1 VWKRIQLDDRRDAA
15 CGIVEGAMKK
25 LALVLGLCGALPLF
39 ASGAQAAP
47 QKPPA
52 SKHAPSH
59 ASAAPKAGSG
69 SQDPLQMET
78 DPGQWVMPGKNYAGT
93 RFSKLDEINAGNIQN
108 LGVAWTFSTGVLH
121 GHEAAPLVV
130 GDTMYVVTPWPNIL
144 YALDLSNDGALK
156 WAFKPHPEAAAQG
169 VACCDVV
176 NRGAAYSGGKVF
188 YNTLDDHT
196 IAVDAKTGKQ
206 VWNTKVGEINH
217 GETMTMA
224 PLVVKNHV
232 LVGVS
237 GGELGVRGW
246 LKSLDTGDGHVQW
259 TAYSTGPDKDV
270 LIGPDFNPPY
280 PEDKGKDLGVTSWPN
295 KAAWMIGGGPVWGW
309 ITYDPKLNLIY
320 YGTGNPGP
328 WNPYQ
333 RPGLNFWTSTLFA
346 RDPDTGMAKWA
357 VQWNPHDTHD
367 YDGVNESVL
376 FNAVIDGKQRE
387 LLAHPDRNGY
397 LYVQDRTTGKIISA
411 QKFMPGANTVE
422 RVDLQ
427 TGAPIVNPAKQPK
440 LNETVTDMCPA
451 ATGGKDWQPSAY
463 SPVTGLLYI
472 PHNNICQDEEVS
484 KVGYIEG
491 TPYLGAKVRMK
502 AGPGGNRG
510 AFTAYDPVHAKIVWS
525 DPENFPVW
533 SGALVTAGGIAFYG
547 TMDRWFK
554 AVDAKTGKLLWK
566 FRLGSGING
575 QPIAYRG
582 ADGREYVAIL
592 AGVGGWSGAVVAGDL
607 DPRDPYGALGY
618 VGATQDLPN
627 YTAKGGTLYVFAL
640 PKAGGSP

>member
-1 VWKRIQLDDRRDAA
+1 
-15 CGIVEGAMKK
+15 MKK
-25 LALVLGLCGALPLF
+25 PVLALAVCAAFPALSPN
-39 ASGAQAAP
+39 AQAA
-47 QKPPA
+47 QHKPPA
-52 SKHAPSH
+52 SSR
-59 ASAAPKAGSG
+59 SANPPAHTQAKSSGG

-78 DPGQWVMPGKNYAGT
+78 DPSQWVMPGKNYFGQ
-93 RFSKLDEINAGNIQN
+93 RFSKLNQINAGNVKDMT
-108 LGVAWTFSTGVLH
+108 VAWTFSTGVLR
-121 GHEAAPLVV
+121 GHEAAPIVV
-130 GDTMYVVTPWPNIL
+130 GDTMYVITPWPNIV
-144 YALDLSNDGALK
+144 YALDLGKDGAIK
-156 WAFKPHPEAAAQG
+156 WVFKPHPEPASQG
-169 VACCDVV
+169 VACCDVI
-176 NRGAAYSGGKVF
+176 NRGVAYSDGKIF
-188 YNTLDDHT
+188 FNTLDDHT

-224 PLVVKNHV
+224 PLVVKDHV

-270 LIGPDFNPPY
+270 LIGPEFNPPY
-280 PEDKGKDLGVTSWPN
+280 PEDKGKDLGATSWPS
-295 KAAWMIGGGPVWGW
+295 KSAWMIGGGPVWGW

-333 RPGLNFWTSTLFA
+333 RPGLNFWTCTLFA

-376 FNAVIDGKQRE
+376 FNATVDGQQRE

-422 RVDLQ
+422 RVSLQ
-427 TGAPIVNPAKQPK
+427 TGAPIVNPAEVPQ
-440 LNETVTDMCPA
+440 LNKTVTNICPA
-451 ATGGKDWQPSAY
+451 STGGKDWQPSAY
-463 SPVTGLLYI
+463 SPMTGLLYI
-472 PHNNICQDEEVS
+472 PHNNVCQDEEVS
-484 KVGYIEG
+484 KVSYIEG
-491 TPYLGAKVRMK
+491 TPYVGAKVAMK
-502 AGPGGNRG
+502 AGPGGYRG

-525 DPENFPVW
+525 DHENFPVW

-554 AVDAKTGKLLWK
+554 AVDAKTGKELWK
-566 FRLGSGING
+566 MRLGSGING
-575 QPIAYRG
+575 QPVAFKG
-582 ADGREYVAIL
+582 PDGREYVAVL

-607 DPRDPYGALGY
+607 DARNPYGALGF
-618 VGATQDLPN
+618 VGATQDLPD

>member
-1 VWKRIQLDDRRDAA
+1 
-15 CGIVEGAMKK
+15 MKT
-25 LALVLGLCGALPLF
+25 LALAMAVSAALF
-39 ASGAQAAP
+39 GTARAQA
-47 QKPPA
+47 QTKPATPA
-52 SKHAPSH
+52 SAG
-59 ASAAPKAGSG
+59 SAAAQSAAG
-69 SQDPLQMET
+69 QNLLQLE
-78 DPGQWVMPGKNYAGT
+78 DNPADWPMPAKNYAGT
-93 RFSKLDEINAGNIQN
+93 RFSGLKQITVGNVKN
-108 LGVAWTFSTGVLH
+108 LTMAWTFSTGVLR
-121 GHEAAPLVV
+121 GHEAAPLVI
-130 GDTMYVVTPWPNIL
+130 GDTMYVITPWPDMV
-144 YALDLSNDGALK
+144 YALDLSKDGAIK
-156 WAFKPHPEAAAQG
+156 WVFKPHPSRASQG

-176 NRGAAYSGGKVF
+176 NRGVAYSDGKIF
-188 YNTLDDHT
+188 FNTLDDHT
-196 IAVDAKTGKQ
+196 IAVDADTGKAI
-206 VWNTKVGEINH
+206 WDTKLGDINK
-217 GETMTMA
+217 GETITMA

-246 LKSLDTGDGHVQW
+246 LKSLDTSTGKVQW

-270 LIGPDFNPPY
+270 LIGKDFDPPY
-280 PEDKGKDLGVTSWPN
+280 PEDKGLNLGETSWPN

-309 ITYDPKLNLIY
+309 ITYDPKLDLIY

-333 RPGLNFWTSTLFA
+333 RPGLNFWTCTLFA

-367 YDGVNESVL
+367 YDGINESVL
-376 FNAVIDGKQRE
+376 ANIAIDGQSRE
-387 LLAHPDRNGY
+387 VLMHPDRNGFM
-397 LYVQDRTTGKIISA
+397 YVQDRTTGKIISA
-411 QKFMPGANTVE
+411 NKFFPGANTIE
-422 RVDLQ
+422 RINLQ
-427 TGAPIVNPAKQPK
+427 TGAPVVNPAKVPQLDK
-440 LNETVTDMCPA
+440 TVTDMCPA

-463 SPVTGLLYI
+463 SPLTGLLYI
-472 PHNNICQDEEVS
+472 PHNNVCQDEEVT
-484 KVGYIEG
+484 KVSYIEG
-491 TPYLGAKVRMK
+491 TPYVGAKVAMK
-502 AGPGGNRG
+502 AGPGGYRG

-525 DPENFPVW
+525 DHENFPVW

-566 FRLGSGING
+566 FRVGSGING

-582 ADGREYVAIL
+582 PDGREYIAVL

-607 DPRDPYGALGY
+607 DPRNPYGALGF
-618 VGATQDLPN
+618 VGATQDLPD

>member
-1 VWKRIQLDDRRDAA
+1 
-15 CGIVEGAMKK
+15 MKT
-25 LALVLGLCGALPLF
+25 LALAMAVSAALCGA
-39 ASGAQAAP
+39 ARAQAQTEP
-47 QKPPA
+47 KPATPVPA
-52 SKHAPSH
+52 GSTAN
-59 ASAAPKAGSG
+59 SAAGQSL
-69 SQDPLQMET
+69 LQLENNPA
-78 DPGQWVMPGKNYAGT
+78 DWPMPAKNYAGT
-93 RFSKLDEINAGNIQN
+93 RFSGLKQITAGNVKG

-121 GHEAAPLVV
+121 GHEAAPLVI
-130 GDTMYVVTPWPNIL
+130 GDTMYVITPWPNIV
-144 YALDLSNDGALK
+144 YALDLARDGAIK
-156 WAFKPHPEAAAQG
+156 WVFKPHPSRASQG
-169 VACCDVV
+169 VACCDVI
-176 NRGAAYSGGKVF
+176 NRGVAYADGKIF
-188 YNTLDDHT
+188 FNTLDDHT
-196 IAVDAKTGKQ
+196 IAVDAETGKQ
-206 VWNTKVGEINH
+206 IWNTKLGDINR

-246 LKSLDTGDGHVQW
+246 LKSLDTDTGKVQW

-270 LIGPDFNPPY
+270 LIGKDFDPPY
-280 PEDKGKDLGVTSWPN
+280 PEDKGPNLGETSWPN

-328 WNPYQ
+328 WNAYQ
-333 RPGLNFWTSTLFA
+333 RPGLNFWTCTLFA

-376 FNAVIDGKQRE
+376 ADIDIDGKTRE
-387 LLAHPDRNGY
+387 VLMHPDRNGFM
-397 LYVQDRTTGKIISA
+397 YVQDRTTGKIISA
-411 QKFMPGANTVE
+411 NKFFPGANSIE
-422 RVDLQ
+422 RINLE
-427 TGAPIVNPAKQPK
+427 TGAPVVNPAKVPQLDK
-440 LNETVTDMCPA
+440 TVTDICPA
-451 ATGGKDWQPSAY
+451 STGGKDWQPSAY
-463 SPVTGLLYI
+463 SPLTGLLYI
-472 PHNNICQDEEVS
+472 PHNNVCQDEEVT
-484 KVGYIEG
+484 KVSYIEG
-491 TPYLGAKVRMK
+491 TPYVGAKVAMK
-502 AGPGGNRG
+502 AGPGGYRG

-525 DPENFPVW
+525 DHENFPVW

-566 FRLGSGING
+566 FRVGSGING

-582 ADGREYVAIL
+582 PDGREYIAVL

-607 DPRDPYGALGY
+607 DPRNPYGALGF
-618 VGATQDLPN
+618 VGATQDLPD

>member
-1 VWKRIQLDDRRDAA
+1 
-15 CGIVEGAMKK
+15 MKT
-25 LALVLGLCGALPLF
+25 LALAMAVSAALCGA
-39 ASGAQAAP
+39 ARAQAQTEP
-47 QKPPA
+47 KPATPVPA
-52 SKHAPSH
+52 GSTAN
-59 ASAAPKAGSG
+59 SAAGQSL
-69 SQDPLQMET
+69 LQLENNPA
-78 DPGQWVMPGKNYAGT
+78 DWPMPAKNYAGT
-93 RFSKLDEINAGNIQN
+93 RFSGLKQITAGNVKG

-121 GHEAAPLVV
+121 GHEAAPLVI
-130 GDTMYVVTPWPNIL
+130 GDTMYVITPWPNIV
-144 YALDLSNDGALK
+144 YALDLARDGAIK
-156 WAFKPHPEAAAQG
+156 WVFKPHPSRASQG
-169 VACCDVV
+169 VACCDVI
-176 NRGAAYSGGKVF
+176 NRGVAYADGKIF
-188 YNTLDDHT
+188 FNTLDDHT
-196 IAVDAKTGKQ
+196 IAVDAETGKQ
-206 VWNTKVGEINH
+206 IWNTKLGDINR

-246 LKSLDTGDGHVQW
+246 LKSLDTDTGKVQW

-270 LIGPDFNPPY
+270 LIGKDFDPPY
-280 PEDKGKDLGVTSWPN
+280 PEDKGPNLGETSWPN

-309 ITYDPKLNLIY
+309 ITYDPKLDLIY

-328 WNPYQ
+328 WNAYQ
-333 RPGLNFWTSTLFA
+333 RPGLNFWTCTLFA

-376 FNAVIDGKQRE
+376 ADIDIDGKTRE
-387 LLAHPDRNGY
+387 VLMHPDRNGFM
-397 LYVQDRTTGKIISA
+397 YVQDRTTGKIISA
-411 QKFMPGANTVE
+411 NKFFPGANSIE
-422 RVDLQ
+422 RINLE
-427 TGAPIVNPAKQPK
+427 TGAPVVNPAKVPQLDK
-440 LNETVTDMCPA
+440 TVTDICPA
-451 ATGGKDWQPSAY
+451 STGGKDWQPSAY
-463 SPVTGLLYI
+463 SPLTGLLYI
-472 PHNNICQDEEVS
+472 PHNNVCQDEEVT
-484 KVGYIEG
+484 KVSYIEG
-491 TPYLGAKVRMK
+491 TPYVGAKVAMK
-502 AGPGGNRG
+502 AGPGGYRG

-525 DPENFPVW
+525 DHENFPVW

-566 FRLGSGING
+566 FRVGSGING

-582 ADGREYVAIL
+582 PDGREYIAVL

-607 DPRDPYGALGY
+607 DPRNPYGALGF
-618 VGATQDLPN
+618 VGATQDLPD